1 MDYIKSPYIS
11 PSDFWLAQLM
21 QSLSKEGGG
30 WEESEVKAFIPCF
43 FPVGFLWAI
52 WLQSLL

>member
-1 MDYIKSPYIS
+1 MGYIKSPYIS

-43 FPVGFLWAI
+43 FYVGFL
-52 WLQSLL
+52 